1 MSNLSNETTNETSF
15 EERKAQQVETEAEEY
30 CQEQSAASVGKT
42 GGSGEE
48 RIFGSQFTYSDYLF
62 DGNSNSTSTEL
73 PPGPSSPGGQSALP
87 SNHSTPHSTTSSL
100 ASPSL
105 LSLPTNSAPILNFA
119 LSATE
124 EQALPHFSTHQPLR
138 DTYLS
143 GERVGGSSADLPSN
157 EYMLFD
163 TSMLDSSGEL
173 SAMQE
178 TASTPTTISKGADFF
193 ISPPPLQ
200 SALRQVH
207 CIYNKFCHILYF

>member
-42 GGSGEE
+42 GSGEE

-73 PPGPSSPGGQSALP
+73 PPGPSSPVGQSALP
-87 SNHSTPHSTTSSL
+87 STHSAPHSTTSTL

-105 LSLPTNSAPILNFA
+105 LSLPINSAPILNFA

-143 GERVGGSSADLPSN
+143 RERVIVGSSANLPSN

-178 TASTPTTISKGADFF
+178 TASTPTAISKVADFF
-193 ISPPPLQ
+193 TSPPPLQ

-207 CIYNKFCHILYF
+207 CISFHILYF